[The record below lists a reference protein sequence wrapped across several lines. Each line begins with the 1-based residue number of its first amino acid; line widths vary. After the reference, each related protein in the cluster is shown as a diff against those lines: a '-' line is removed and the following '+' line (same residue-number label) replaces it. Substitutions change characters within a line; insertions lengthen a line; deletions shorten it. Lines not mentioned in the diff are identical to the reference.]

1 MEHLIRRHRT
11 LAAGL
16 LVVMLLTATA
26 CAVGPLAGL
35 FPQAASVPAANP
47 SAASVAP
54 APAAPSAPS
63 APATAPRAASKDFA
77 LVTEVWNV
85 LQQDYVERNRLDSEK
100 LTQGAVRGMIEALND
115 PYTAY
120 IDPNSFRVD
129 QESLRGSFEGIG
141 AVVAVREGQIIIV
154 SPFTSSPAEKAGV
167 RPGDAILAINGQST
181 KGLSLQEAVLKIR
194 GARGTSVKITIRHA
208 GEKESIDLQIVRA
221 DVRIET
227 VSLNVPD
234 DKLAVLR
241 ITQFNQRTDQEV
253 RAALE
258 EARRKDVKGIILDL
272 RNNPGGLLDVTVN
285 VASQFLK
292 EGLVLYEV
300 DNQGRRTDWP
310 VQPGGL
316 ALGLPIVVLANQY
329 SASGSEVLAGALQS
343 AKRATLVGVKT
354 FGKGSV
360 NVIRSLSDG
369 GGLYVTHARWYT
381 PSGNLI
387 EGKGLEPDI
396 EAPLP
401 PGANDATAP
410 RVDAGPDVQ
419 LQKAHD
425 VLAQQMGL
433 AR

>member
-141 AVVAVREGQIIIV
+141 AVVAVREGQV
-154 SPFTSSPAEKAGV
+154 AKA
-167 RPGDAILAINGQST
+167 REI
-181 KGLSLQEAVLKIR
+181 
-194 GARGTSVKITIRHA
+194 
-208 GEKESIDLQIVRA
+208 
-221 DVRIET
+221 
-227 VSLNVPD
+227 
-234 DKLAVLR
+234 
-241 ITQFNQRTDQEV
+241 
-253 RAALE
+253 
-258 EARRKDVKGIILDL
+258 
-272 RNNPGGLLDVTVN
+272 
-285 VASQFLK
+285 
-292 EGLVLYEV
+292 
-300 DNQGRRTDWP
+300 
-310 VQPGGL
+310 
-316 ALGLPIVVLANQY
+316 
-329 SASGSEVLAGALQS
+329 VLAGELIAERGGTPEPAQRLTAGQIFGAGS
-343 AKRATLVGVKT
+343 LIGAVHATATLRASRRTWTLALPHERVE
-354 FGKGSV
+354 
-360 NVIRSLSDG
+360 R
-369 GGLYVTHARWYT
+369 
-381 PSGNLI
+381 
-387 EGKGLEPDI
+387 LEREVVDDDQ
-396 EAPLP
+396 L
-401 PGANDATAP
+401 DA
-410 RVDAGPDVQ
+410 
-419 LQKAHD
+419 
-425 VLAQQMGL
+425 
-433 AR
+433 

>member
-1 MEHLIRRHRT
+1 MEHLTRHSLKITACLLAVMT
-11 LAAGL
+11 L
-16 LVVMLLTATA
+16 VATA
-26 CAVGPLAGL
+26 CTALPLANVL
-35 FPQAASVPAANP
+35 PQASSAP
-47 SAASVAP
+47 SASA
-54 APAAPSAPS
+54 APAAPSAP
-63 APATAPRAASKDFA
+63 AAAPRAASKEFA
-77 LVTEVWNV
+77 LVTEVWNI

-141 AVVAVREGQIIIV
+141 AAVAVRDGQIIIV

-167 RPGDAILAINGQST
+167 RPGDAILAINGEPT
-181 KGLSLQEAVLKIR
+181 KGLNLQEAVLKIR

-227 VSLNVPD
+227 VSLNVSD

-258 EARRKDVKGIILDL
+258 EARRRDVKGIILDL

-316 ALGLPIVVLANQY
+316 ALGLPVVVLANQY

-360 NVIRSLSDG
+360 NIIRSLSDG

-401 PGANDATAP
+401 PGANDAS
-410 RVDAGPDVQ
+410 PDVQ

-425 VLAQQMGL
+425 MLAQQMGL